1 MIFINKIDKE
11 GANINSVLADLKSTL
26 SKNCV
31 IIESLEDPVLME
43 AIAESDDSLLEKYLA
58 VLRLSVDEIKG
69 GLANAVAKRKLF
81 PVIVGSALT
90 DKGILG
96 LLEDI
101 IQYLPSPLGRNTVLA
116 ANPLK
121 PEEKKEVVFKDDA
134 PFSGFVFK
142 NISDPYVGQLN
153 LMRIFSGT
161 LTSNSSFYNA
171 TKRTKERIG
180 QIHILQGK
188 EGQDNQG
195 FHLQKGAIGYFDE
208 IIGIDGCIMITTG
221 KFIKEGLRFDD
232 QTYTGNDFYDLDLC
246 LNVSQMGYKIAVADI
261 LIYHASTGRGVFTD
275 DWKNAKD
282 IFLKKWTDKGFNFP
296 LTRSQFP
303 YKKIESEIVEI
314 SL

>member
-1 MIFINKIDKE
+1 MANFKCIIPRNGNKDEHRFKTLAEPSMNKIGGQLLQVFDKDPKQSE
-11 GANINSVLADLKSTL
+11 SIFKKYQAGLKAAIDADLK
-26 SKNCV
+26 N
-31 IIESLEDPVLME
+31 EDIVVLMH
-43 AIAESDDSLLEKYLA
+43 SDVSIVDNLFREKVELIFNEKTDVGLL
-58 VLRLSVDEIKG
+58 G
-69 GLANAVAKRKLF
+69 
-81 PVIVGSALT
+81 VIGTTELT
-90 DKGILG
+90 DRGGWWMQTPDKMFG
-96 LLEDI
+96 
-101 IQYLPSPLGRNTVLA
+101 
-116 ANPLK
+116 
-121 PEEKKEVVFKDDA
+121 
-134 PFSGFVFK
+134 
-142 NISDPYVGQLN
+142 
-153 LMRIFSGT
+153 
-161 LTSNSSFYNA
+161 
-171 TKRTKERIG
+171 
-180 QIHILQGK
+180 HILQGK